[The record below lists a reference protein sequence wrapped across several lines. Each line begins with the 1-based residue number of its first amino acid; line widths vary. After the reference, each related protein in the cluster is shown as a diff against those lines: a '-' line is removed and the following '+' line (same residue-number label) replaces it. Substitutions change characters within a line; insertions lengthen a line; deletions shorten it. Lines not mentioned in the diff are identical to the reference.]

1 MSKKS
6 TYLLLILLTIIIGT
20 ILYWFLCCNVCCTE
34 SMNTTEETTNN
45 KESLKPAVKD
55 PTSIPFS
62 IMDALGKLSYTVDD
76 NFNFNTSSASI
87 VDPIPVLVQ
96 DGVASIADYV
106 KTNPNK
112 KLAITGYYKSD
123 ENNTSS
129 YENLGIA
136 RAEAVKKYMVEKGVP
151 AEIIETFGKLNDSMI
166 PDENGMLFGPIKLD
180 MDTIETESTVDT
192 AKMAMCEEIRKNSLV
207 VYFNIGQSTTGISAS
222 QKEKF
227 KAIAECLQGLN
238 TTVRIIG
245 NTDNTGSDDLNN
257 NLGQA
262 RANFGKNYLIKQG
275 VSADKISTSSN
286 GENSPVASNENAD
299 GRSKNRRIE
308 ITIK

>member
-34 SMNTTEETTNN
+34 SMNTTEETTNTE
-45 KESLKPAVKD
+45 ESLKPTVKD
-55 PTSIPFS
+55 PTSIPFR

-87 VDPIPVLVQ
+87 ADPIPVLVQ
-96 DGVASIADYV
+96 DGVASVADYI

-112 KLAITGYYKSD
+112 KIAITGYYKSD
-123 ENNTSS
+123 EKNTSS

-151 AEIIETFGKLNDSMI
+151 AEIMETFGKLNDAMI
-166 PDENGMLFGPIKLD
+166 PDQNGILYGPVKFD
-180 MDTIETESTVDT
+180 METLNTESSADT
-192 AKMAMCEEIRKNSLV
+192 TKMAICEEFRKKPLLI
-207 VYFNIGQSTTGISAS
+207 YFNIGQSTTGINTS
-222 QKEKF
+222 QKEKL
-227 KAIAECLQGLN
+227 KAIASCLQTPN
-238 TTVRIIG
+238 ATVRIIG

-286 GENSPVASNENAD
+286 GENSPVASNENAK
-299 GRSKNRRIE
+299 GRAKNRRIE
-308 ITIK
+308 IIIK

>member
-34 SMNTTEETTNN
+34 SMNTGEETTNT

-62 IMDALGKLSYTVDD
+62 ITDAQGKLSYTVDD
-76 NFNFNTSSASI
+76 NFNFNTSGASI
-87 VDPIPVLVQ
+87 LDPVPVLVQ
-96 DGVASIADYV
+96 DGTASISDYV

-136 RAEAVKKYMVEKGVP
+136 RAEAVKKYMIQKGVP
-151 AEIIETFGKLNDSMI
+151 AEIMETFGKLNDSMI
-166 PDENGMLFGPIKLD
+166 PDENGILYGPIKLD
-180 MDTIETESTVDT
+180 MDTIEAENAADT
-192 AKMAMCEEIRKNSLV
+192 AKMAMCEELRKNPLV
-207 VYFNIGQSTTGISAS
+207 VYFNTGQSTTGINAS

-227 KAIAECLQGLN
+227 KAIAECLQTLN
-238 TTVRIIG
+238 TSVRIIG

-286 GENSPVASNENAD
+286 GENSPVASNENAN